1 MKKAK
6 LFMML
11 ALLVM
16 GVSNV
21 WGQTT
26 YTYRVLFEHG
36 VIEGGYT
43 VSNTNVVTSGDDA
56 DVLVSTRQFSTNTYN
71 NGYWGNLIQLRTV
84 EGNTATISISTDANA
99 KQMGFD
105 GIIYINYNSDAA
117 EVTTSDGVF
126 IYSNIYQRDTYDRI
140 LLPDDQ
146 YAISLD
152 PAYLSSNTNVT
163 IPATYNGKR
172 VTAIQKWGFCINE
185 SHTSRSLTSC
195 YYNGRNNR
203 YHDYPDDRSSH
214 YYNNNGQGSVSTRTN
229 SHSNRY
235 LKTVTFT
242 NSSNLLSIGDY
253 AFMSCYELT
262 DIDIPSSVEYLGQ
275 GLFEQDEKLKN
286 VTFQTTTVTRNDKTF
301 TGVKFN
307 TIRDYTF
314 WLCTAIETLILP
326 DGIEYI
332 EGQTG
337 SDAGGTSG
345 GETEGGGAPLQYMT
359 RLTNIR
365 LPNTLLRVGPHFLC
379 SCKSLKTV
387 TIPVSVVY
395 LDGACFHGCESLE
408 SVYILGPAATLK
420 ANQGSGS
427 NTFGENYTLCAD
439 PVNNCKFYT
448 TTDNLESYQDDAVWS
463 KINNNGVWN
472 ANRPAAGYTTGWGN
486 WLIAMGENRV
496 IPDYWVT
503 ALFPY
508 GVADVTTS
516 FGAGTLVAEMDRCT
530 GVTSQTVNGKNYR
543 VYHLSFKLLSGN
555 TIPRNKPVLIKAGD
569 KNKPT
574 FQFFVGQEGAQ
585 AGKDQQ
591 GTDEFK
597 TNSSVVFSESVNY
610 RGATINMKGQYFEH
624 LLAPGDFYFTYR
636 EAQKDAAGNITV
648 PGDAKF
654 YVVEEQSAAPMIKGC
669 RCWWDIEETG
679 MKQKNVS
686 AKPASARFFDET
698 TGIDDVETKVVID
711 AIYDLN
717 GHKLDVKPEE
727 LPQGM
732 FIINGKKVLKK

>member
-1 MKKAK
+1 
-6 LFMML
+6 MML

-21 WGQTT
+21 WAVDDEGN
-26 YTYRVLFEHG
+26 YHYRVFFESG
-36 VIEGGYT
+36 VIKGGYT
-43 VSNTNVVTSGDDA
+43 VKANQSVVISGNDA
-56 DVLVSTRQFSTNTYN
+56 YELVSTDRLREDSWRTN
-71 NGYWGNLIQLRTV
+71 YWGNFIELRTV
-84 EGNTATISISTDANA
+84 TGNTASVSISTNDNA

-140 LLPDDQ
+140 QLPNDQ
-146 YAISLD
+146 YAISLNPD
-152 PAYLSSNTNVT
+152 YLSSNVNVT
-163 IPATYNGKR
+163 IPKTYNGKR
-172 VTAIQKWGFCINE
+172 VTAIQKWGFCE
-185 SHTSRSLTSC
+185 DEPSTSKSLTSC
-195 YYNGRNNR
+195 YYNRTNSQ

-214 YYNNNGQGSVSTRTN
+214 YYSGSGTVSSRTN
-229 SHSNRY
+229 SHSNQY
-235 LKTVTFT
+235 LKTVTFE
-242 NSSNLLSIGDY
+242 NASNLLSIGDY
-253 AFMSCYELT
+253 AFMSCTELVS
-262 DIDIPSSVEYLGQ
+262 IDIPSSVEYLGQ
-275 GLFEQDEKLKN
+275 GLFEQDEKLKDVN
-286 VTFQTTTVTRNDKTF
+286 FQTTSITRDGKTF
-301 TGVKFN
+301 SGVKFN

-314 WLCTAIETLILP
+314 WLCTGIETLILP

-337 SDAGGTSG
+337 GDSSG
-345 GETEGGGAPLQYMT
+345 EAEGGGAPLQYMT
-359 RLTNIR
+359 SLINIR

-379 SCKSLKTV
+379 SCKALRTV

-420 ANQGSGS
+420 ASQGSGS
-427 NTFGENYTLCAD
+427 NTFGQNYTTCAD
-439 PVNNCKFYT
+439 PVNNCTFYT
-448 TTDNLESYQDDAVWS
+448 TTDNLESYQNDAVWS
-463 KINNNGVWN
+463 KINNNGNWQTSES
-472 ANRPAAGYTTGWGN
+472 GYTKGWGN
-486 WLIAMGENRV
+486 YLVAMGENRI

-508 GVADVTTS
+508 GVADVTAS

-530 GVTSQTVNGKNYR
+530 GVSYQTIESTGKTYG
-543 VYHLSFKLLSGN
+543 VYHLSFRLLSGN
-555 TIPRNKPVLIKAGD
+555 TIPRHKPVLIKAGD

-610 RGATINMKGQYFEH
+610 SGATINMKGQYFQH

-698 TGIDDVETKVVID
+698 TGIDDIETKVVID

-717 GHKLDVKPEE
+717 GHKLNVKPEE

-732 FIINGKKVLKK
+732 FIINGKKVVKK

>member
-1 MKKAK
+1 MKMKKAK

-16 GVSNV
+16 GVSNA
-21 WGQTT
+21 WGYQ
-26 YTYRVLFEHG
+26 YRVFFESG
-36 VIEGGYT
+36 VIEGGYEVT
-43 VSNTNVVTSGDDA
+43 NTTYVTSGDDA
-56 DVLVSTRQFSTNTYN
+56 YVLTCSRPLADDEDWVWINREWVYCYDVSDYISP
-71 NGYWGNLIQLRTV
+71 RTV
-84 EGNTATISISTDANA
+84 TGNTASISVSTNDNA

-105 GIIYINYNSDAA
+105 GIIYINYNSNAA
-117 EVTTSDGVF
+117 EVPVYDEVF
-126 IYSNIYQRDTYDRI
+126 KYSNIYQRDSYNRI
-140 LLPDDQ
+140 QLPSDQ
-146 YAISLD
+146 YAISLRQD
-152 PAYLSSNTNVT
+152 KLSSNVNVT
-163 IPATYNGKR
+163 IPKTYNDKR
-172 VTAIQKWGFCINE
+172 VTAIQKWGFCE
-185 SHTSRSLTSC
+185 DEPSTSRSLTSC
-195 YYNGRNNR
+195 YRSGTNNN

-214 YYNNNGQGSVSTRTN
+214 YYKGTGSVSPRTN
-229 SHSNRY
+229 SHSNQY
-235 LKTVTFT
+235 LKTVTFQ
-242 NSSNLLSIGDY
+242 NASNLLSIGDY
-253 AFMSCYELT
+253 AFMSCTELVS
-262 DIDIPSSVEYLGQ
+262 IDIPSSVEYLGQ
-275 GLFEQDEKLKN
+275 GLFEQDEKLKDVN
-286 VTFQTTTVTRNDKTF
+286 FQTTSITRDGKTF
-301 TGVKFN
+301 QGVKFN

-314 WLCTAIETLILP
+314 WLCTGMETLILP

-337 SDAGGTSG
+337 GDST
-345 GETEGGGAPLQYMT
+345 GEAEGGGAPLQYMT
-359 RLTNIR
+359 SLINIR

-379 SCKSLKTV
+379 SCKALRTV

-420 ANQGSGS
+420 ASQGSDGTS
-427 NTFGENYTLCAD
+427 NTFGQNYTTCAD

-448 TTDNLESYQDDAVWS
+448 TTGNLESYQNDAVWS
-463 KINNNGVWN
+463 KINNHGNWQTYE
-472 ANRPAAGYTTGWGN
+472 AGYTTGWGN

-508 GVADVTTS
+508 GVADVTNS
-516 FGAGTLVAEMDRCT
+516 FGKGTLVAEMEKCT
-530 GVTSQTVNGKNYR
+530 SVSSQTVNGKNYR
-543 VYHLSFKLLSGN
+543 VYHLQFKLVSGN
-555 TIPRNKPVLIKAGD
+555 TIPRHKPVLIKAGD
-569 KNKPT
+569 KDKPP
-574 FQFFVGQEGAQ
+574 FQFFLDQNGE
-585 AGKDQQ
+585 DQQ
-591 GTDEFK
+591 GTTEFG
-597 TNSSVVFSESVNY
+597 TNSTQVFSQSVTY
-610 RGATINMKGQYFEH
+610 GGATINMKGQYFEH

-636 EAQKDAAGNITV
+636 EALKDAAGNITV

-698 TGIDDVETKVVID
+698 TGIDNVETKVVID

-732 FIINGKKVLKK
+732 FIINGKKVVKK